1 MKVKIRHRRRAD
13 DDHAADHEEH
23 EDVGRAWTPAAAA
36 AAAAPAAG
44 AALNRRQAREA
55 AGRANRDAELE
66 EDSTTRTAKSTM
78 SAPDAREDVGAADDG
93 DGCAK
98 TMTVCAARTDY
109 PRRPG

>member
-66 EDSTTRTAKSTM
+66 GGLDDEDGEEHDELPTTVTLKDR
-78 SAPDAREDVGAADDG
+78 
-93 DGCAK
+93 K
-98 TMTVCAARTDY
+98 TRGTRRGRILP
-109 PRRPG
+109 PRP